1 VQRRE
6 QKRAAHAKER
16 RIRRWE
22 RLEQYNEEYRLR
34 EQWGLSSPLASANSS
49 SEEEEDEEGSEEG
62 RAAP

>member
-6 QKRAAHAKER
+6 QKRAAHEKER

-34 EQWGLSSPLASANSS
+34 EQRGLSSPLASANSS